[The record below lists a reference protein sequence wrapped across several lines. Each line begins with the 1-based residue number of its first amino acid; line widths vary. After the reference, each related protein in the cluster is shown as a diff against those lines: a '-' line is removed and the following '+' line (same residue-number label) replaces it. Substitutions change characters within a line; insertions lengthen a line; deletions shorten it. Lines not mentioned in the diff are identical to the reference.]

1 MFSVSAT
8 TRKKR
13 FYEED
18 GKDYFFISEKEF
30 EEKIKNNEFIE
41 WEKFYDYYYG
51 TLRSYVEKNLKEGKS
66 IVLEVDVKGALNIK
80 KNFPEAV
87 LIFILPP
94 SIEELKKRLKNRK
107 TETEEDFNKRIERA
121 KMELSFKNKFDYNV
135 VNENL
140 ESAEKEVFEIIE
152 NELKE

>member
-1 MFSVSAT
+1 VFSVSAT

-51 TLRSYVEKNLKEGKS
+51 TLRSYVENNLKEGKS

-80 KNFPEAV
+80 KNFPDAV

-94 SIEELKKRLKNRK
+94 SMEELKKRLKNRK

-121 KMELSFKNKFDYNV
+121 KMELSFKDKFDYNV

>member
-1 MFSVSAT
+1 VFSVSAT

>member
-1 MFSVSAT
+1 M
-8 TRKKR
+8 
-13 FYEED
+13 
-18 GKDYFFISEKEF
+18 
-30 EEKIKNNEFIE
+30 
-41 WEKFYDYYYG
+41 
-51 TLRSYVEKNLKEGKS
+51 
-66 IVLEVDVKGALNIK
+66 EVDVKGALNIK

-121 KMELSFKNKFDYNV
+121 KMELDFKDKFDYNV

>member
-1 MFSVSAT
+1 M
-8 TRKKR
+8 
-13 FYEED
+13 
-18 GKDYFFISEKEF
+18 
-30 EEKIKNNEFIE
+30 
-41 WEKFYDYYYG
+41 
-51 TLRSYVEKNLKEGKS
+51 RSYVEKNLNEGKS

-80 KNFPEAV
+80 KNFPDAV

-121 KMELSFKNKFDYNV
+121 QMELSFKDKFDYNV

-140 ESAEKEVFEIIE
+140 EDAKKEVFEIIE

>member
-1 MFSVSAT
+1 M
-8 TRKKR
+8 
-13 FYEED
+13 
-18 GKDYFFISEKEF
+18 
-30 EEKIKNNEFIE
+30 
-41 WEKFYDYYYG
+41 
-51 TLRSYVEKNLKEGKS
+51 
-66 IVLEVDVKGALNIK
+66 EVDVKGALNIK

-121 KMELSFKNKFDYNV
+121 KMELDFKDKFDYNV

-140 ESAEKEVFEIIE
+140 ENAEKEVFEIIE

>member
-51 TLRSYVEKNLKEGKS
+51 TLRSYVENNLKEGKS

-80 KNFPEAV
+80 KNFPDAV

-94 SIEELKKRLKNRK
+94 SMEELKKRLKNRK

-121 KMELSFKNKFDYNV
+121 KMELSFKDKFDYNV

>member
-1 MFSVSAT
+1 
-8 TRKKR
+8 
-13 FYEED
+13 
-18 GKDYFFISEKEF
+18 
-30 EEKIKNNEFIE
+30 
-41 WEKFYDYYYG
+41 
-51 TLRSYVEKNLKEGKS
+51 LRSYVEKNLNEGKS

-80 KNFPEAV
+80 KNFPDAV

-121 KMELSFKNKFDYNV
+121 QMELSFKDKFDYNV

-140 ESAEKEVFEIIE
+140 EDAKKEVFEIIE

>member
-1 MFSVSAT
+1 M
-8 TRKKR
+8 
-13 FYEED
+13 
-18 GKDYFFISEKEF
+18 
-30 EEKIKNNEFIE
+30 
-41 WEKFYDYYYG
+41 
-51 TLRSYVEKNLKEGKS
+51 
-66 IVLEVDVKGALNIK
+66 EVDVKGALNIK
-80 KNFPEAV
+80 KNFPDAV

-121 KMELSFKNKFDYNV
+121 QMELSFKDKFDYNV

-140 ESAEKEVFEIIE
+140 EDAKKEVFEIIE

>member
-41 WEKFYDYYYG
+41 WEKFYGYYYG
-51 TLRSYVEKNLKEGKS
+51 TLRSYVEKNLREGKS

-121 KMELSFKNKFDYNV
+121 KMELSFKDKFDYNV